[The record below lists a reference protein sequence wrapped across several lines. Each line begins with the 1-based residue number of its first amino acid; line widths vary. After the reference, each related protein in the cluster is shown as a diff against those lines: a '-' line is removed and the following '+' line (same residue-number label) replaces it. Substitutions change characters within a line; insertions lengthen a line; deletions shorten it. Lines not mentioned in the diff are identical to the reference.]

1 MIYSSSKTVFFL
13 LFLILFSY
21 SKEEQISYSSN
32 SFKESIEHINNPD
45 QGFYRPLLVSLKPD
59 SFSHGNNNP
68 EQVYHLRCDISQFS
82 GAVNSDGVDKKITDI
97 ALNGLDNYLTEIK
110 KQNKN
115 AVIRF
120 SYDPNY
126 NGNQNKEPSLST
138 IETHIKQLSVILN
151 KHVDTLTAIEAG
163 LLGPWGEMHSSKIAT
178 EENKALIF
186 KYWLQNTKE
195 IPILARTPKAIFVY
209 FGKNLDE
216 MEKLTINQNDEGY
229 RLGLF
234 NDGYLGTNIDTGTY
248 VYDRNRET
256 QWLATQNEHLPYGG
270 ETCAVSYMSNL
281 ENCLPEMFLL
291 GLSYLNIE
299 YHTGVIEKWKNL
311 KYNDTL
317 GSDILFYGMSGFEY
331 IRRHLGYRLIIKSI
345 NVNYEKFGKY
355 EMKIKL
361 RNVGFGN
368 MYKTKKIDIIFTDM
382 KDREISRINVGEY
395 KGEMNIEFKERL
407 LSEEN
412 AEYKAY
418 LSIYG
423 SIEDNTVYYPVQFAN
438 EDIYNKDLKGHLL
451 FYVKN
456 GEIIE
461 P

>member
-209 FGKNLDE
+209 FGKTLDE